1 MLLVD
6 TSVWIGFL
14 RGTDSEPVER
24 LRSVLMSSEPVGIT
38 GVIYQEIL
46 QGADSVKR
54 YEGYRDYF
62 GSQPFFHPRD
72 LVASYAEAARLFFLC
87 RRNGVTIRST
97 ADCLIA
103 QIAIE
108 HDLVLLH
115 DDRDFDHMAQIVHEL
130 KVA

>member
-14 RGTDSEPVER
+14 RGTDSESVER
-24 LRSVLMSSEPVGIT
+24 LKAVLMSSEPVGIN
-38 GVIYQEIL
+38 GLIYQEIL
-46 QGADSVKR
+46 QGADSV
-54 YEGYRDYF
+54 EHHEEYRDYF

-72 LVASYAEAARLFFLC
+72 LVASYAEAARLFFWC

-108 HDLVLLH
+108 HELVLLH
-115 DDRDFDHMAQIVHEL
+115 DDRDFDRMAQIVREL

>member
-14 RGTDSEPVER
+14 RGTNSESVER
-24 LRSVLMSSEPVGIT
+24 FKSVLMRGEPVGIT

-46 QGADSVKR
+46 QGADSVER
-54 YEGYRDYF
+54 YEEYKDYF

-115 DDRDFDHMAQIVHEL
+115 DDRDFDHMAQVIHEL

>member
-14 RGTDSEPVER
+14 RGTDSGSVER
-24 LRSVLMSSEPVGIT
+24 LKSVLMRGEPAGIT

-46 QGADSVKR
+46 QGTDSVER
-54 YEGYRDYF
+54 YEEYRDYF

-72 LVASYAEAARLFFLC
+72 GIASYAEAARLFFLC
-87 RRNGVTIRST
+87 CRNGVTIRST

-115 DDRDFDHMAQIVHEL
+115 DDRDFDHMAQVIHEL